1 MNLGIT
7 VAQVIEVKM
16 GAYLNSLPEEE
27 RIQKKQEYIEAGQA
41 SIQSDIDE
49 AESLADSIQ
58 STGQQVLESIPI
70 WTTQIASI
78 AAGIANPITSIPSV
92 TALATMK
99 QNISATKDTVTRA
112 FSQIQRIIGI
122 LGTLGVT
129 STAIGTLTKL
139 LNTAQSGL
147 ESIPEI
153 KIPEPTPGAE
163 ELSNVHKYEIL
174 SGNIEGKVMN
184 SKTEY
189 YLFQNV
195 EEQVPQIVNIIFP
208 AKPKD
213 GEVHILKVDY
223 STNPSEVNFIIHAN
237 YNQYIVLSGGHTYTF
252 DLLQR
257 GGYAQYI
264 FIDRNRTWV
273 RIY

>member
-27 RIQKKQEYIEAGQA
+27 RIQKKQEYIEAGQD

-49 AESLADSIQ
+49 AEFLADSVQ

-78 AAGIANPITSIPSV
+78 AAGIANPITSIPSI

-112 FSQIQRIIGI
+112 FSQIKRITGI
-122 LGTLGVT
+122 LTTLGVT
-129 STAIGTLTKL
+129 SMVVATLVNL
-139 LNTAQSGL
+139 LNTAKSGL
-147 ESIPEI
+147 DDIPEI
-153 KIPEPTPGAE
+153 EIPEPTEGEP
-163 ELSNVHKYEIL
+163 SNVHKYEVV
-174 SGNIEGKVMN
+174 SGDIEGMVMN

-189 YLFQNV
+189 YLFHSV
-195 EEQVPQIVNIIFP
+195 VEQVPQTVNIIFP
-208 AKPKD
+208 ANPQD

-223 STNPSEVNFIIHAN
+223 STNPSGVDFVINVN
-237 YNQYIVLSGGHTYTF
+237 YNQYLVLPSSHTQLY

-257 GGYAQYI
+257 GEYAQYI
-264 FIDRNRTWV
+264 FVDRSRTWV
-273 RIY
+273 RVC

>member
-7 VAQVIEVKM
+7 VGQVIEVKM
-16 GAYLNSLPEEE
+16 GDYLNSLPAAE
-27 RIQKKQEYIEAGQA
+27 RAQKKQEYIQAGRPA
-41 SIQSDIDE
+41 IQGDIDE
-49 AESLADSIQ
+49 AESLADSVQ

-70 WTTQIASI
+70 WVTQIASI

-112 FSQIQRIIGI
+112 FSQVKRIMGI
-122 LGTLGVT
+122 LSTLGVT
-129 STAIGTLTKL
+129 SAAIGTLTNL

-147 ESIPEI
+147 DSIPEI
-153 KIPEPTPGAE
+153 EIPEPTPGAE
-163 ELSNVHKYEIL
+163 ELSNVHKYEVL
-174 SGNIEGKVMN
+174 SGNIEDRVMD
-184 SKTEY
+184 SETEY
-189 YLFQNV
+189 YLFQSV
-195 EEQVPQIVNIIFP
+195 EEQIPQTVNITFP
-208 AKPKD
+208 ANPKD

-223 STNPSEVNFIIHAN
+223 STNHSGVDFVIHAN
-237 YNQYIVLSGGHTYTF
+237 YNQYIVLNGGHLYTT

-264 FIDRNRTWV
+264 FVDRDRTWV

>member
-7 VAQVIEVKM
+7 VDQVIEVKM
-16 GAYLNSLPEEE
+16 GAYLDSLPEEE
-27 RIQKKQEYIEAGQA
+27 RVQRKQEYIEAGQA

-49 AESLADSIQ
+49 AESLADSVQ
-58 STGQQVLESIPI
+58 STAQQVIESIPI

-78 AAGIANPITSIPSV
+78 AAGIANPITSIPSI

-112 FSQIQRIIGI
+112 FSQIKRITGI
-122 LGTLGVT
+122 LTTLGVT
-129 STAIGTLTKL
+129 STVVATIVNLLT
-139 LNTAQSGL
+139 TAQSGL

-153 KIPEPTPGAE
+153 EIPEPTEGGP
-163 ELSNVHKYEIL
+163 SNVHKYEVM
-174 SGNIEGKVMN
+174 SGDIGGMEMN
-184 SKTEY
+184 SETEY

-195 EEQVPQIVNIIFP
+195 VEQLPQTVNITFP
-208 AKPKD
+208 ANPKD

-223 STNPSEVNFIIHAN
+223 SSNPSGVDFVINVN
-237 YNQYIVLSGGHTYTF
+237 YNQYLVLPGSHTQLY
-252 DLLQR
+252 DILQR

-264 FIDRNRTWV
+264 FVDRSRTWV
-273 RIY
+273 RIC